1 MKSIIEGER
10 ALCFWLSQQTEVSL
24 YHADEKISNYRLLI
38 PDFEY
43 RWAYQESI
51 DNDTVTIIDKDGEI
65 TICQVMENGAI
76 VCL

>member
-1 MKSIIEGER
+1 MDITKLQFIIFC
-10 ALCFWLSQQTEVSL
+10 LWVFSL
-24 YHADEKISNYRLLI
+24 GHADEKISNYTLLI

-51 DNDTVTIIDKDGEI
+51 GNDTVTIIDKDGEI
-65 TICQVMENGAI
+65 TICQVMENGVI

>member
-1 MKSIIEGER
+1 MESEMDITKLQFIIFC
-10 ALCFWLSQQTEVSL
+10 LWVFSL
-24 YHADEKISNYRLLI
+24 GHADEKISNYRLLI
-38 PDFEY
+38 PDFVY

>member
-1 MKSIIEGER
+1 MDISKLQFIIF
-10 ALCFWLSQQTEVSL
+10 CIWVFSL
-24 YHADEKISNYRLLI
+24 GHADEKISNYRLLI

-43 RWAYQESI
+43 RWAYQENI

-65 TICQVMENGAI
+65 TICQVMENGVI